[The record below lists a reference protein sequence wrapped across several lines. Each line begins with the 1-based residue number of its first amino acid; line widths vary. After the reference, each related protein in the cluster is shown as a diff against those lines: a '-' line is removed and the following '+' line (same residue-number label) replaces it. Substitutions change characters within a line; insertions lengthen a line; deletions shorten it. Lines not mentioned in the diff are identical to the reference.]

1 MPRAHA
7 PPFPAPVRAQ
17 DAPSR
22 VAWEESGPAAPL
34 RTERLW
40 GRGGVRDWPPRGGF
54 TQRRRSGECGVL
66 PWTPTRPSAVHPAGV
81 QRGTDSDNARAT
93 CAPARGR
100 HRRDAPRGRRPVLPR
115 CAPAWTPARRGETAQ
130 GTRSERR
137 KLDRTLPQVCRVL
150 LGAGGRAGPQRG
162 GIGEKGALRPGAS
175 APGAEQ
181 RGPRAAPALP
191 LASAFV
197 RHRSHPSGS
206 AINRTRHRLFG
217 LKFDKLN
224 CRKLNKL

>member
-34 RTERLW
+34 RTQRLW
-40 GRGGVRDWPPRGGF
+40 GRGGVRDWPPHGGF

-93 CAPARGR
+93 CALARGR
-100 HRRDAPRGRRPVLPR
+100 HRRDAPRGRRPVFPR
-115 CAPAWTPARRGETAQ
+115 CAPAWTPARRRETAQ

-150 LGAGGRAGPQRG
+150 LGAGGSGKRGRCGRAPAPREPSSAGLAQPQ
-162 GIGEKGALRPGAS
+162 PCPWPQPSS
-175 APGAEQ
+175 AIVPIL
-181 RGPRAAPALP
+181 PALP
-191 LASAFV
+191 LIGHVIGYLDS
-197 RHRSHPSGS
+197 
-206 AINRTRHRLFG
+206 NLT
-217 LKFDKLN
+217 N
-224 CRKLNKL
+224 